1 MHPPIVIGEP
11 TDLDPTGLQRRILL
25 SFCATVLAGISLCTA
40 YLSGALRE
48 SGNLVVMALPDP
60 PAALREPGDLVVMA
74 LPDPP
79 APLAETA
86 SSYQAKERTGQGILP
101 LKLEVVATQDAWV
114 EVDTDGHNKYRRL
127 VRVEETLSIEASQR
141 IRMMTGNAPGLEL
154 RFNGKPVATG
164 SKGRVRTL
172 EFTSGGILEVNSRNS
187 EGMKHANNALDT
199 PYSSGGF

>member
-1 MHPPIVIGEP
+1 MHPPIVITEP
-11 TDLDPTGLQRRILL
+11 TDLEPTVLQRRILL

-48 SGNLVVMALPDP
+48 P
-60 PAALREPGDLVVMA
+60 ALRGPADLVVMA

-79 APLAETA
+79 APLADTA
-86 SSYQAKERTGQGILP
+86 SSYRAEERTGRGILP

-114 EVDTDGHNKYRRL
+114 EVDTDGHNKYRSL
-127 VRVEETLSIEASQR
+127 VRIEETLSFEASQR

-154 RFNGKPVATG
+154 RFNGKPVTTG

-172 EFTSGGILEVNSRNS
+172 EFTSAGILEVNSRNN
-187 EGMKHANNALDT
+187 EGMKHANYALDT

>member
-1 MHPPIVIGEP
+1 MHPPIVITEP
-11 TDLDPTGLQRRILL
+11 TDLEPTVLQRRILL

-48 SGNLVVMALPDP
+48 PGNLVVMALPDP
-60 PAALREPGDLVVMA
+60 PAPF
-74 LPDPP
+74 
-79 APLAETA
+79 AETA
-86 SSYQAKERTGQGILP
+86 SSYRAEILP

-114 EVDTDGHNKYRRL
+114 EVDTDGHNKYRSL
-127 VRVEETLSIEASQR
+127 VRVEETLSFDASRR

-172 EFTSGGILEVNSRNS
+172 EFTNTGILEVNSRNS
-187 EGMKHANNALDT
+187 EGMKHANYALDT